1 MSNILPFIRV
11 EDFGARLTKAQRARL
26 RETEICREYLATQ
39 ARLGDLAQARLDAG
53 GSLAD
58 ADILERAAAL
68 ERMGEALQGEIER
81 VKAGR

>member
-1 MSNILPFIRV
+1 MSKTQPCIRV
-11 EDFGARLTKAQRARL
+11 EDFDASLTEAQRTRL
-26 RETEICREYLATQ
+26 HETEICREYLAAR
-39 ARLGDLAQARLDAG
+39 ARLSDLALARLDAG

-58 ADILERAAAL
+58 ADILERAVAL

>member
-53 GSLAD
+53 GSL
-58 ADILERAAAL
+58 IHVQKVKWRGKRGAA
-68 ERMGEALQGEIER
+68 G
-81 VKAGR
+81 